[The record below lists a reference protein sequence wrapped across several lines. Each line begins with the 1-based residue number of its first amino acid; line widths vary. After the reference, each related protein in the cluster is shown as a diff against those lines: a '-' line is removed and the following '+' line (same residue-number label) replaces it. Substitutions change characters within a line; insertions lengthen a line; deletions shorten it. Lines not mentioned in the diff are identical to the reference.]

1 MTSYHN
7 MGGAL
12 TLGAFGGEIISVITD
27 LRWMIIF
34 CIALILADFWWGW
47 QESSLR
53 KKQSATRAEREKHK
67 FRFSLAGRRTLNK
80 VVDYMSYLLIGV
92 LAGLA
97 ITEPIGLCGHVVTA
111 AIGLGLGCIFEISS
125 IIGHVCYVKGWN
137 IRINW
142 KKLIVAILKFKW
154 KELANVFEEA
164 VDELEEDETFERQ
177 TRHRRHRKNHNN
189 VDDYDDMLHHCG
201 MDAEEKVEHGGKFA
215 NDDEID

>member
-1 MTSYHN
+1 MTNYHN
-7 MGGAL
+7 IGGAV
-12 TLGAFGGEIISVITD
+12 TLGAFGGEIIAVITD

-34 CIALILADFWWGW
+34 CIALILVDFWWGW
-47 QESSLR
+47 QESTIR
-53 KKQSATRAEREKHK
+53 KKQAVTRVEKEKHK

-80 VVDYMSYLLIGV
+80 VVDYMSYILIGV

-97 ITEPIGLCGHVVTA
+97 ITEPIGLCNHNVTA
-111 AIGLGLGCIFEISS
+111 AIGLGLGCIFEVSS

-164 VDELEEDETFERQ
+164 VDELEENDVFEKRPLHKH
-177 TRHRRHRKNHNN
+177 TERNIINER
-189 VDDYDDMLHHCG
+189 DYEDMLHHCG
-201 MDAEEKVEHGGKFA
+201 YDTNKEIETE
-215 NDDEID
+215 NEQENDEID